1 MCVCVYLHIYIYT
14 QHIYIYIYMLTPQL
28 ARTSS
33 EDVSSLLQSVAGK
46 LLFVRHQLSIF
57 VDAGIKVLMF
67 LQKLFTIVRDL
78 VDDATITLHSIT
90 LDVNTVPMRKDNV
103 FLNAVE

>member
-1 MCVCVYLHIYIYT
+1 MYIYIYAYICVKL
-14 QHIYIYIYMLTPQL
+14 HMGACVEMRICMYVCMYVSMYLCIYVSMYLCMYVCMYIYIYMLTPPPQL

-57 VDAGIKVLMF
+57 VDAAIKVLMF
-67 LQKLFTIVRDL
+67 L
-78 VDDATITLHSIT
+78 
-90 LDVNTVPMRKDNV
+90 
-103 FLNAVE
+103 

>member
-1 MCVCVYLHIYIYT
+1 MYLHMYVSIYIYKDMYVHTLHIYIYLF
-14 QHIYIYIYMLTPQL
+14 IYANRPPQL

-67 LQKLFTIVRDL
+67 L
-78 VDDATITLHSIT
+78 
-90 LDVNTVPMRKDNV
+90 
-103 FLNAVE
+103 

>member
-1 MCVCVYLHIYIYT
+1 MITLSTVIATCSIHTHTHTHIYIYANPP
-14 QHIYIYIYMLTPQL
+14 PQL

-67 LQKLFTIVRDL
+67 L
-78 VDDATITLHSIT
+78 
-90 LDVNTVPMRKDNV
+90 
-103 FLNAVE
+103 

>member
-1 MCVCVYLHIYIYT
+1 M
-14 QHIYIYIYMLTPQL
+14 
-28 ARTSS
+28 
-33 EDVSSLLQSVAGK
+33 SSLLQSVAGK

-90 LDVNTVPMRKDNV
+90 LDVNNVAMRKDNV

>member
-1 MCVCVYLHIYIYT
+1 MKKCVYIYISVCVCACVSVCVYMYIYISVYMHKYIHT
-14 QHIYIYIYMLTPQL
+14 YIIYICIYIYMLTPPPQL

-67 LQKLFTIVRDL
+67 L
-78 VDDATITLHSIT
+78 
-90 LDVNTVPMRKDNV
+90 
-103 FLNAVE
+103 

>member
-1 MCVCVYLHIYIYT
+1 MGGPHWQSKTATHGAREGAVARACRGLGFRGLGSY
-14 QHIYIYIYMLTPQL
+14 IYIYIYMLTPQL

-67 LQKLFTIVRDL
+67 L
-78 VDDATITLHSIT
+78 
-90 LDVNTVPMRKDNV
+90 
-103 FLNAVE
+103 

>member
-1 MCVCVYLHIYIYT
+1 MYMYMCMHVCICLCIYVAVYLCVYVCMYVCLCA
-14 QHIYIYIYMLTPQL
+14 YIYIYMLTPPQL
-28 ARTSS
+28 ARTIS

-67 LQKLFTIVRDL
+67 L
-78 VDDATITLHSIT
+78 
-90 LDVNTVPMRKDNV
+90 
-103 FLNAVE
+103 

>member
-1 MCVCVYLHIYIYT
+1 MYVCMYVCSL
-14 QHIYIYIYMLTPQL
+14 YIYIYANPPPQL

-67 LQKLFTIVRDL
+67 L
-78 VDDATITLHSIT
+78 
-90 LDVNTVPMRKDNV
+90 
-103 FLNAVE
+103 